1 MAVLAGRGRRTSRLG
16 NDYKARDEE
25 GGVSGSA
32 QTRRDNVWQ
41 MGASHVM

>member
-25 GGVSGSA
+25 GGVSVAVHKPGGTMFGRWELA
-32 QTRRDNVWQ
+32 
-41 MGASHVM
+41 M